1 MRKKVVKIMIVAG
14 KIFAILFTVLLI
26 SMVVLAFNQQ
36 KEKSRIDCV
45 NKPTINI
52 KNDKDYENLEITSLC
67 DMQRIEIKVS
77 DEFDINEMM
86 VMIMN
91 ISFEIEEFKN
101 VEVIIY
107 NDENCLFS
115 KILNK
120 GEFLLVS

>member
-67 DMQRIEIKVS
+67 DMQS
-77 DEFDINEMM
+77 
-86 VMIMN
+86 
-91 ISFEIEEFKN
+91 ISFEIEDFKN